1 MVFLCHAHHHRRGGS
16 TGYPQARAGRACF
29 EAGAELEVRVVDGHI
44 EIEVP
49 PTAMR
54 LEETDYGV
62 VAVADREMP
71 LLTAQMVRDTLDQ
84 VPR

>member
-1 MVFLCHAHHHRRGGS
+1 M
-16 TGYPQARAGRACF
+16 
-29 EAGAELEVRVVDGHI
+29 RVVDGHI

-84 VPR
+84 VRR